1 MSPVHCKLS
10 MSSARCPGPVG
21 SSSSTSV
28 QAIPIPNENV
38 RLALRSRISPICS
51 MWKVSH
57 LPLEKTDV
65 GAQSRIYLFAL
76 CPYCIVH
83 ICDKKQ
89 ANRPS
94 SFAVHCQF
102 KWVRGVPNLP
112 RAQRLDHIDYRRC
125 IVTSRIYCALMLP
138 HLRFALSDC
147 KFARRQL

>member
-28 QAIPIPNENV
+28 EAIPIPNENV
-38 RLALRSRISPICS
+38 HLALRSRISPICS
-51 MWKVSH
+51 YVKSVTSAAGENRCGSSVSH
-57 LPLEKTDV
+57 LFICITST
-65 GAQSRIYLFAL
+65 A
-76 CPYCIVH
+76 YCIVH

-112 RAQRLDHIDYRRC
+112 RATGWQKKPRDWTASI
-125 IVTSRIYCALMLP
+125 IGA
-138 HLRFALSDC
+138 ALSLLVFIVHSC
-147 KFARRQL
+147 CLICVLL